1 MRTYLDA
8 LDPRARRLA
17 TAIACGHALGAIGFA
32 LFPEADLAVSGWF
45 ADGPRGFLLPR
56 HPALDAVLA
65 LEDAR
70 ATGTLK
76 PSAQALLELQAALKG
91 DRATLDPAKTQRI
104 EAFIASAR
112 PLTFAVSWGSAAGFL
127 GNFIG
132 FFRLLLAAVVVAFAF
147 FALIVVTIGMT
158 IATLQRTS
166 TIGTMRAIGAQRGFV
181 LSMVLVET
189 VMLALTFGAAGA
201 ALGALIVKWLHARG
215 IPAFRDEL
223 YFFFSGPVLRPEL
236 TASGFVLAIAVTLV
250 VSVLAVIL
258 PLVLATRVAPIT
270 AMQSSEA

>member
-1 MRTYLDA
+1 
-8 LDPRARRLA
+8 
-17 TAIACGHALGAIGFA
+17 
-32 LFPEADLAVSGWF
+32 
-45 ADGPRGFLLPR
+45 
-56 HPALDAVLA
+56 
-65 LEDAR
+65 
-70 ATGTLK
+70 
-76 PSAQALLELQAALKG
+76 
-91 DRATLDPAKTQRI
+91 
-104 EAFIASAR
+104 
-112 PLTFAVSWGSAAGFL
+112 
-127 GNFIG
+127 
-132 FFRLLLAAVVVAFAF
+132 
-147 FALIVVTIGMT
+147 
-158 IATLQRTS
+158 
-166 TIGTMRAIGAQRGFV
+166 
-181 LSMVLVET
+181 MVLVET